1 MSTQTRATTSIGP
14 DTTKAAQ
21 DKAGTLIEALP
32 WIQRFAGT
40 TMVIKYGG
48 NAMVNEELRRAF
60 AEDVVFLHHV
70 GIHPVVVHGG
80 GPQINSMLAR
90 LGIESEF
97 KGGLRVTTPEAMDV
111 VRMVLTGQV
120 GRELVGLI
128 NSHGPYA
135 VGMSGEDGGLLR
147 AVRTG
152 TVIDGEEVDL
162 GLVGEVVG
170 VNPEGILDILAAG
183 RIPVIST
190 VAPEIASDGV
200 ETAAG
205 EVQTTGQVLN
215 VNADTA
221 AAALAEAL
229 GASKLVILTDVEGL
243 YANWPDRSSLISS
256 LTASELRELLPSLE
270 SGMIPKMEACL
281 KAIDGGV
288 ERAHIVDGRL
298 PHSMLLETFTTAGIG
313 TLPDSVPESVLRERI
328 IETISEQQQPVMA
341 YGVIGPPEPCIIA
354 GYDEN
359 GDVLIGWNFFQDMP
373 PFNAGVSL
381 EPNGYFRKRD
391 WYKDTWG
398 IVLVGDRIERPPKEE
413 RFRSALEWALHVMRT
428 PSVYDPTINDSEAW
442 RDRHSGHAAYDAWAR
457 HLLKDEY
464 FANPDINVL
473 FERFSVHD
481 DSVGTVAE
489 ARWYASLFMH
499 QATTALP
506 QAASKLNEAACNF
519 AREHE
524 LMWQVWNEVGGIG
537 RDEKRARELA
547 KPEVRRRIATL
558 IHEARDHDIAG
569 ADAIEAALKMPKLW

>member
-1 MSTQTRATTSIGP
+1 MNTQTRESTSMS
-14 DTTKAAQ
+14 DAQ

-48 NAMVNEELRRAF
+48 NAMVNDDLRRAF

-80 GPQINSMLAR
+80 GPQINSMLGR

-152 TVIDGEEVDL
+152 TVVDGEEVDL

-170 VNPEGILDILAAG
+170 VDPAGIVDILDAG

-190 VAPEIASDGV
+190 VAPEITDDGAGV
-200 ETAAG
+200 AGTARF
-205 EVQTTGQVLN
+205 QPTGQVLN

-221 AAALAEAL
+221 AAAVASAL

-243 YANWPDRSSLISS
+243 YANWPDKSSLISS
-256 LTASELRELLPSLE
+256 LTASELRDMLPRLE
-270 SGMIPKMEACL
+270 SGMIPKMAACL
-281 KAIDGGV
+281 KAIEEGV

-313 TLPDSVPESVLRERI
+313 TQVVPDE
-328 IETISEQQQPVMA
+328 ET
-341 YGVIGPPEPCIIA
+341 
-354 GYDEN
+354 
-359 GDVLIGWNFFQDMP
+359 
-373 PFNAGVSL
+373 NA
-381 EPNGYFRKRD
+381 
-391 WYKDTWG
+391 
-398 IVLVGDRIERPPKEE
+398 
-413 RFRSALEWALHVMRT
+413 
-428 PSVYDPTINDSEAW
+428 
-442 RDRHSGHAAYDAWAR
+442 
-457 HLLKDEY
+457 
-464 FANPDINVL
+464 
-473 FERFSVHD
+473 
-481 DSVGTVAE
+481 
-489 ARWYASLFMH
+489 
-499 QATTALP
+499 
-506 QAASKLNEAACNF
+506 
-519 AREHE
+519 
-524 LMWQVWNEVGGIG
+524 
-537 RDEKRARELA
+537 
-547 KPEVRRRIATL
+547 
-558 IHEARDHDIAG
+558 
-569 ADAIEAALKMPKLW
+569 